1 MEVSMGERRG
11 LAVTHRQ
18 LVTLQFHQRRSQ
30 GDSAPI
36 TPEAKGAKI
45 RLPGQILGV
54 GIPSVKL
61 SRTLLEPG
69 SHLCSWH
76 LVASEKAAGAVLSG
90 RAGEDTDWAH

>member
-1 MEVSMGERRG
+1 MEEGRG

-18 LVTLQFHQRRSQ
+18 LVTLQFHQQRSQ
-30 GDSAPI
+30 GGSAPI
-36 TPEAKGAKI
+36 TPEPKGAKV
-45 RLPGQILGV
+45 QILGL

-76 LVASEKAAGAVLSG
+76 LLASEKAAGAVLRG
-90 RAGEDTDWAH
+90 REG